1 MEKALPAEDGLML
14 EFEQAA
20 ELAQRFLDEEVGPGF
35 PMLLLRDE
43 HARVGKELFFD
54 CQSAAYLR
62 SGDLSDMAVGI
73 GCVCV
78 DMETGACR
86 LLGAVESAEMGLFD
100 DDEDRMTEEER
111 SPE

>member
-1 MEKALPAEDGLML
+1 ML

-20 ELAQRFLDEEVGPGF
+20 ELAQRFLDEEAGGPDF
-35 PMLLLRDE
+35 PIVLLKDE
-43 HARVGKELFFD
+43 HVRVGKEIFFD

-100 DDEDRMTEEER
+100 DDEERAAGEER
-111 SPE
+111 PPE